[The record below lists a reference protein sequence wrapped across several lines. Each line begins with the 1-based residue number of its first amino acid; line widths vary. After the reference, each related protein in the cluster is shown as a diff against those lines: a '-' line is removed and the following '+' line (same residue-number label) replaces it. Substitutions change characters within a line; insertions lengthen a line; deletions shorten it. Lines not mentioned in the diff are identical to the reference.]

1 MSALPTCPACRT
13 PLPGDAPGGLC
24 PQCLWDS
31 LAGSDSAA
39 SRRAGARGATT
50 IRYFGDYELV
60 GEIAAGGM
68 GVVYYAHQVSLNRNV
83 ALKMIRSGALAT
95 PAEVQRFRTEA
106 EAAANLDHPN
116 IVPIY
121 EIGEHEGQHYFSMK
135 LVEGGNLAERISNLK
150 SQISNQEA
158 ARLIATL
165 ARAVHHA
172 HQRGVLH
179 RDLKPSNVLLDDQ
192 GEPHLTDFGLAK
204 LARQNQDFTQTLAVL
219 GTPHYMAPEQ
229 AAGKARELTTAADI
243 YSLGAMLYELLAG
256 RPPFRGE
263 SAWEVLRQAQTLEP
277 VPPRRLNSA
286 VDRDLEI
293 ICLKCLEKDPRRRY
307 DTAEELAKDLNHWLA
322 GEPIQ
327 ARPTKLPERALKWA
341 RRNPALATLIVLAHL
356 LFAAGLGGVLWQW
369 RRAENHAT
377 RAKAHQ
383 RQAEAQALRS
393 QQVAQ
398 FMREMLSGVDPSVA
412 LGRDATL
419 LREILDR
426 AAERMGT
433 ELSNHPEVAAEL
445 RYTIGNVYHALG
457 QYEKAES
464 IQREALAQARCLWGD
479 QDTNVVESIRALANT
494 LWRQGLNGQPSR
506 LNEAERLLREAL
518 ELYRRLVP
526 EENLYAALL
535 LNDLSVVLRD
545 LARPDESE
553 TFCRQALAIRQRL
566 LGMQH
571 LAVADSLH
579 DLALVLDRPGG
590 RSEAE
595 AVCRRAHGLRQKLL
609 GDEHPDVANSLADLA
624 GILRHQDRLAEAEVA
639 FRQVVEMRLKLL
651 GREHPTTASSVR
663 DLAECLRAQGRSA
676 EGEAFAREAVAL
688 RRKRLGDEHPEV
700 AAALGEL
707 VLCLSDQG
715 KLAEAEAAAREALAI
730 QRKQLLSGH
739 SGTFAA
745 VKWLGDIL
753 RAQGKLGEAEALVR
767 EALALHR
774 QQSGNPD
781 RALLELLE
789 SLASALEA
797 QNRLAEAEAVWRE
810 ELAVEREL
818 SGEEH
823 PWVANSLMQLSD
835 VLQRQGKHEEAEAA
849 VRQALAIR
857 RKVWG
862 DHSPQVADALRW
874 LGVVL
879 ENQGK
884 LAEAESV
891 LRERVAIERKL
902 GRNDAAFASL
912 LATLT
917 RVLMLRGHFAEA
929 ESFARECLAIREKLL
944 PDNWLTFNA
953 RSMLGGILL
962 GQKKFA
968 EAEALLLAGYE
979 GMKQRE
985 DKIPP
990 TGKARLFEALERI
1003 VQLYMDWN
1011 KTVQAAEWEKR
1022 LAEHEQPAKPQ

>member
-1 MSALPTCPACRT
+1 
-13 PLPGDAPGGLC
+13 
-24 PQCLWDS
+24 
-31 LAGSDSAA
+31 
-39 SRRAGARGATT
+39 
-50 IRYFGDYELV
+50 
-60 GEIAAGGM
+60 
-68 GVVYYAHQVSLNRNV
+68 
-83 ALKMIRSGALAT
+83 LAT
-95 PAEVQRFRTEA
+95 AAEVQRFRTEA

-116 IVPIY
+116 IVPVY
-121 EIGEHEGQHYFSMK
+121 EVGEHEGQHYFSMK
-135 LVEGGNLAERISNLK
+135 LLGGGNLAERISNFK

-158 ARLIATL
+158 ARLIATV

-179 RDLKPSNVLLDDQ
+179 RDLKPTNVLLDEQ

-204 LARQNQDFTQTLAVL
+204 LARQSQDFTQTLAVL

-243 YSLGAMLYELLAG
+243 YSLGAMLYELLTG

-263 SAWEVLRQAQTLEP
+263 SALEVLQQAQTLEP
-277 VPPRRLNSA
+277 EPPRKANPA
-286 VDRDLEI
+286 VDRDLET
-293 ICLKCLEKDPRRRY
+293 ICLKCLEKEPRRRY

-341 RRNPALATLIVLAHL
+341 RRNPKLATLIVLAHL

-377 RAKAHQ
+377 LAKAHQ
-383 RQAEAQALRS
+383 RRAEAEALRS
-393 QQVAQ
+393 RQVAE
-398 FMREMLSGVDPSVA
+398 FMKEMLHGVDPSVA

-426 AAERMGT
+426 TTGRVGT
-433 ELSNHPEVAAEL
+433 ELSNHPEVAVEL
-445 RYTIGNVYHALG
+445 RYTIGNAYHALG

-464 IQREALAQARCLWGD
+464 IQREALAQARRLWGD

-494 LWRQGLNGQPSR
+494 LWRQGLNGQPGR
-506 LNEAERLLREAL
+506 LHEAERLLREAL

-553 TFCRQALAIRQRL
+553 AFCRQALAIRQKL
-566 LGMQH
+566 LGRQD

-579 DLALVLDRPGG
+579 DLALVLDRPG
-590 RSEAE
+590 RWSEAE
-595 AVCRRAHGLRQKLL
+595 AVCRQALELRQKLL
-609 GDEHPDVANSLADLA
+609 GSEHPDVANSLADLA
-624 GILRHQDRLAEAEVA
+624 GILRHQARLAEAEAV
-639 FRQVVEMRLKLL
+639 FRKVVEMRLKLL
-651 GREHPTTASSVR
+651 GREHPTTTSSVR
-663 DLAECLRAQGRSA
+663 DLAECLRVQGRSA
-676 EGEAFAREAVAL
+676 EAEPLAREAVAL

-739 SGTFAA
+739 SETFPAF
-745 VKWLGDIL
+745 KWLGYIL
-753 RAQGKLGEAEALVR
+753 RAQGKLAEAEGLAR

-774 QQSGNPD
+774 QQSGKPD
-781 RALLELLE
+781 RALLEILE

-810 ELAVEREL
+810 ELAVERNL
-818 SGEEH
+818 SGEER
-823 PWVANSLMQLSD
+823 PWVANSLMRLTE
-835 VLQRQGKHEEAEAA
+835 VLLQQAKHEEAEAA

-857 RKVWG
+857 RKVLG
-862 DHSPQVADALRW
+862 DQSPDVGSALRW
-874 LGVVL
+874 WGVIL

-891 LRERVAIERKL
+891 LRESVAIQRKL
-902 GRNDAAFASL
+902 DHNDAAFASL
-912 LATLT
+912 LARLT
-917 RVLMLRGHFAEA
+917 RVLMLRGQFAEA

-953 RSMLGGILL
+953 RSMLGGVLL

-968 EAEALLLAGYE
+968 EAEPLLLSGYE

-990 TGKARLFEALERI
+990 TGKARLIEALERI
-1003 VQLYMDWN
+1003 VRLYTDWG
-1011 KTVQAAEWEKR
+1011 KTVQATDWKKR
-1022 LAEHEQPAKPQ
+1022 LAEHEQPAKPR